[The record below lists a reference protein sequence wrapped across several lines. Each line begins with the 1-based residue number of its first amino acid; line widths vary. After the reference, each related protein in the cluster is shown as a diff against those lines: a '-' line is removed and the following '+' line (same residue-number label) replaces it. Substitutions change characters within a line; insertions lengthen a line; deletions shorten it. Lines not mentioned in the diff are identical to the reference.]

1 MQNGRLSGKVA
12 IITGG
17 NSGIGRAAACLFA
30 REGARVAIGARNERT
45 GLETVQEI
53 KSAGPAAGPAGGV
66 GDAIF
71 VKTDVADP
79 EQVKNLVEQT
89 MARFGRVDIL
99 YGNAGILPAGT
110 APETSIETWCRT
122 IDINLAGQFYL
133 AKYGIPA
140 LITSGGKVIIF
151 TGSELGTVGISSG
164 VACCASKGGV
174 INMTRA
180 VAIDCAPYKIRV
192 NCLCP
197 GPVETPMLRDWIN
210 ESDDPAKLEQTQTQP
225 VLLKRFGTPQE
236 MAELALFLASDASTY
251 MTGSIVVADG
261 GATAWYGL

>member
-1 MQNGRLSGKVA
+1 MTNGRLAGKVA

-17 NSGIGRAAACLFA
+17 NSGIGRASACLFA
-30 REGARVAIGARNERT
+30 REGAKIAIGARNERT
-45 GLETVQEI
+45 GMETVQEI
-53 KSAGPAAGPAGGV
+53 KNEAV

-71 VKTDVADP
+71 IKTDVANP
-79 EQVKNLVEQT
+79 EEVKSLVEKT
-89 MARFGRVDIL
+89 MQHFGRVDIL
-99 YGNAGILPAGT
+99 YGNAGILPTGT
-110 APETSIETWCRT
+110 APETSIETWHRT

-140 LITSGGKVIIF
+140 LIESGGKVIIF

-164 VACCASKGGV
+164 VAYCASKGGV

-180 VAIDCAPYKIRV
+180 VAIDCAAHKIRV

-210 ESDDPAKLEQTQTQP
+210 ESDEPEKLEATQTQP